1 MKERQFS
8 IARMN
13 GIGTT
18 LKLCSK
24 GWQAQADN
32 VDPQQISCD
41 AHLVN
46 LSEMP
51 NTGG

>member
-24 GWQAQADN
+24 GWQAQADK
-32 VDPQQISCD
+32 VQPQQISSD

-51 NTGG
+51 NTEG